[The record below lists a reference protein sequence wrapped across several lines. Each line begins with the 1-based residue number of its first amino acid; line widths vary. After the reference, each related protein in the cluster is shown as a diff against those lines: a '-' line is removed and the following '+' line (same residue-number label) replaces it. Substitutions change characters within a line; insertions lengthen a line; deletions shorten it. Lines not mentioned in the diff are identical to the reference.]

1 MLKEEARRLQ
11 IDLPNTD
18 RDNMKMS
25 SIVHESATK
34 EHNTLRTGRMS
45 TINHGTSIDD
55 VIVEPTQPNKVEL
68 VNITQK

>member
-1 MLKEEARRLQ
+1 MG
-11 IDLPNTD
+11 
-18 RDNMKMS
+18 
-25 SIVHESATK
+25 SIIHESATK
-34 EHNTLRTGRMS
+34 EHNTLRTGRVS